1 MQQKPKAKQIENKD
15 QQEHDEHAKNTVP
28 ADCPPGTHGLSAPHV
43 QRQKLL
49 DPEGQLLQLITG
61 FPKR

>member
-1 MQQKPKAKQIENKD
+1 MENKD
-15 QQEHDEHAKNTVP
+15 EQEHDEHAKNTVP
-28 ADCPPGTHGLSAPHV
+28 ANYPPRTPGLSAPHG